1 MINITRTDSDNK
13 DFRQLIQQLDA
24 YLAES
29 DGQEKHAFYKQY
41 NKVDNIRNVIVAY
54 ADDIPVGCGAIKE
67 FDAATVEVK
76 RMFVLPEHRGQG
88 IAGQV
93 LRALETW
100 AKELGYT
107 QSVLE
112 TGKKMEDAIQLYRS
126 KGYWATENYGQYAG
140 VETSVCMKKQL

>member
-1 MINITRTDSDNK
+1 MINTTRTDSENA
-13 DFRQLIQQLDA
+13 DFILLVQQLDA

-29 DGQEKHAFYKQY
+29 NGEEKHGFYDQF
-41 NKVDNIRNVIVAY
+41 NKIDTIRHVIVAY
-54 ADDIPVGCGAIKE
+54 DDEVPVGCGAIKE
-67 FDAATVEVK
+67 FDKTTTEVK
-76 RMFVLPEHRGQG
+76 RMFVLPEHRGRG

-140 VETSVCMKKQL
+140 VDTSVCMKKKL